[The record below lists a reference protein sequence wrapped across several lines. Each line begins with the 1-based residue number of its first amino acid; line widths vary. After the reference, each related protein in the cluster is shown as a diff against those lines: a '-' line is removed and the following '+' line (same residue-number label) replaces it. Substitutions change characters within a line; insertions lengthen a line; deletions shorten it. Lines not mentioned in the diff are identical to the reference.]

1 MRGSPFRLEDDPTW
15 DTNIEQGVFWGMRLI
30 EKDEEL
36 HGKSPNAKVF
46 VLVSDGQAWSGE
58 VARAMQLARDRE
70 VPIFVIGVGTASGGL
85 IPEPQR
91 RDPAAGQLPPVRRP
105 AIHSSLD
112 RDSLADI
119 AAAGGGQ
126 YLELGRQTDRDIA
139 NRIISSTRRRARS
152 IGVESTGTDLYW
164 QFLLLAAGLLVF
176 GVVFMQEQTELWL
189 YTLGAGAALFM
200 VWTVTQ

>member
-1 MRGSPFRLEDDPTW
+1 M
-15 DTNIEQGVFWGMRLI
+15 
-30 EKDEEL
+30 
-36 HGKSPNAKVF
+36 A
-46 VLVSDGQAWSGE
+46 
-58 VARAMQLARDRE
+58 
-70 VPIFVIGVGTASGGL
+70 
-85 IPEPQR
+85 
-91 RDPAAGQLPPVRRP
+91 
-105 AIHSSLD
+105 
-112 RDSLADI
+112 DST
-119 AAAGGGQ
+119 
-126 YLELGRQTDRDIA
+126 LELGRQTDRDIA